1 MIHRL
6 KSDMDRVANHS
17 ERNGTTD
24 RISIQP
30 SGHLNDIVQSA
41 TELVTNVMVKRPGA
55 TLVVG
60 LLVGAAIGFALKRV
74 K

>member
-6 KSDMDRVANHS
+6 KSELDRVANHS

-24 RISIQP
+24 RSSSQP
-30 SGHLNDIVQSA
+30 SGQLNDIVQSA
-41 TELVTNVMVKRPGA
+41 TELVTNVVVKRPAA

-74 K
+74 R